1 MSLGVP
7 SKLKGCVP
15 KVDSYTTPSS
25 TRHPGHNVQNVYV
38 CAWCTWRDECARVAR
53 MSAGKCIGSLAAEA

>member
-15 KVDSYTTPSS
+15 KVDRYSTLYIESKETLISMSKVEVASILFKRATNECTSYNHGDNRSS
-25 TRHPGHNVQNVYV
+25 GEMVQ
-38 CAWCTWRDECARVAR
+38 
-53 MSAGKCIGSLAAEA
+53 